1 MAQTENAYN
10 RKQKGVLKGDNN
22 RYMEGEIK
30 MSEKQKQVINTFNII
45 IPKLSRENLDYLL
58 GFGEG
63 MAIILEQNKR
73 EEEKETDC
81 LLC

>member
-1 MAQTENAYN
+1 
-10 RKQKGVLKGDNN
+10 
-22 RYMEGEIK
+22 MEGEIK